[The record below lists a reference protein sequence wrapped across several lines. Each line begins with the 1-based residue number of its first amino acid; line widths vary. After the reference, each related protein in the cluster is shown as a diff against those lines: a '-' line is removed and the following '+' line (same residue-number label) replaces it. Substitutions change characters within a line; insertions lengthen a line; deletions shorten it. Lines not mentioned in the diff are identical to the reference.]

1 MTPLRFTLLTRQHGI
16 YRRSVG
22 LAAAHD
28 LAKLAKK
35 PAPMIRRV
43 WADRAKRPCEQG
55 TKAIIIGNGKWMPQK
70 GGSPTAPPPQRQ
82 TTRPAPRPNST
93 RRPPP
98 GTVGHPPIQED
109 DGSDIVF

>member
-1 MTPLRFTLLTRQHGI
+1 MNPTTTPMTPLRFTLLTRQHGI

-43 WADRAKRPCEQG
+43 WADRAKRPCELVHMSILINAGMAELIGDHYHVTPQG
-55 TKAIIIGNGKWMPQK
+55 VEWLEKIIALQILSIPE
-70 GGSPTAPPPQRQ
+70 
-82 TTRPAPRPNST
+82 TTSL
-93 RRPPP
+93 
-98 GTVGHPPIQED
+98 Q
-109 DGSDIVF
+109 